1 MIGIET
7 ALATMEA
14 IRVTSVWVRK
24 PMSGQPWAR
33 AIE

>member
-1 MIGIET
+1 M

-14 IRVTSVWVRK
+14 IRVTSVIVSR
-24 PMSGQPWAR
+24 PMSGQPLAR